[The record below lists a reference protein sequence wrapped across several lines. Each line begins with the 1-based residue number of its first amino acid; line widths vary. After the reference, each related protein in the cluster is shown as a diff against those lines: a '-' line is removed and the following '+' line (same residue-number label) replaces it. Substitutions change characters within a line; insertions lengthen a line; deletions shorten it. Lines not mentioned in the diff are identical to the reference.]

1 MQSNGGWDPYRELGL
16 GMGADP
22 EMIRKAYRGLARR
35 YHPDHAPAGEAAA
48 YEERM
53 KRINAAYAFLN
64 DPERRSEYDLLR
76 KMQPSAVWTPDFSS
90 GSSHTTRSPRDPYT
104 HFRRDYH
111 HRVHRIRK
119 ASKQLPL
126 WAQVF
131 SGLFAAVGFVS
142 GFLIGLLFGG
152 IGCLPG
158 AVVGFFLGGLIGV
171 GLVYLLVLLVP
182 AALGGWFGYTTAE
195 QTGLYAGVALGLI
208 IGLVWL
214 LVRRKK

>member
-1 MQSNGGWDPYRELGL
+1 MQTNGGWDPYRELGL
-16 GMGADP
+16 ESSADG
-22 EMIRKAYRGLARR
+22 ETIRKAYRELARL
-35 YHPDHAPAGEAAA
+35 YHPDHAPEGEANA

-53 KRINAAYAFLN
+53 KRINAAYALLT
-64 DPERRSEYDLLR
+64 DPDSRSQYDLLR
-76 KMQPSAVWTPDFSS
+76 KMQPSVVWTPDFSP
-90 GSSHTTRSPRDPYT
+90 GSSNTTQSPRDPYT
-104 HFRRDYH
+104 QFRQDYH

-131 SGLFAAVGFVS
+131 SGLFAAIGFVS

-158 AVVGFFLGGLIGV
+158 AVVGFLLGGLIGV
-171 GLVYLLVLLVP
+171 GLVYLLLLLVP
-182 AALGGWFGYTTAE
+182 AALGGWLGYTTAE
-195 QTGLYAGVALGLI
+195 QTGLYVGAALGLI
-208 IGLVWL
+208 AGLIWL